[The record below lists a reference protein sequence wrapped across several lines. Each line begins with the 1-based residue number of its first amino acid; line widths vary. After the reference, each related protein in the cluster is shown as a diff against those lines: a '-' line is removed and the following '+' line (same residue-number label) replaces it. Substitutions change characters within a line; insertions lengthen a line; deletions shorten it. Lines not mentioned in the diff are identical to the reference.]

1 MSDSPSLALP
11 YLAAA
16 QAQKHVT
23 HNEALALLDGLV
35 HLAVVSRV
43 VATPPSSPTDGL
55 RYLVPASPTGDWAGQ
70 VGKIALR
77 MDGIWRFITPRE
89 GFRLWVSDEDVL
101 LSFDGT
107 NWVAPGVPS
116 VLQNLSLVGVN
127 ATADTTNKL
136 TVSSAAIL
144 FNHIGNGHQV
154 KINKNAAADTA
165 SFLFQTGFSGR
176 AEFGTTGDDNFHL
189 KVSANGSSFT
199 EVMVADA
206 TTGRLDVQKTLRF
219 TPQAGDPASPMDGQ
233 LWYDSALSQLRLRAN
248 GASQSLGSGIELG
261 ALAARHLILN

>member
-23 HNEALALLDGLV
+23 HNEALSLLDGLV

-43 VATPPSSPTDGL
+43 VATPPSSPTDSQ
-55 RYLVPASPTGDWAGQ
+55 RYLIPASPTGDWAGQ
-70 VGKIALR
+70 MAKIALR
-77 MDGIWRFITPRE
+77 MDGIWRFIMPKE

-101 LSFDGT
+101 LSFDGAS
-107 NWVAPGVPS
+107 WVPPGVPS
-116 VLQNLSLVGVN
+116 VLQNLSLLGVN
-127 ATADTTNKL
+127 AAADTTNKL
-136 TVSSAAIL
+136 SVSSTATL
-144 FNHIGNGHQV
+144 FNHAGNGHQF

-176 AEFGTTGDDNFHL
+176 AEFGTTGDDSFHL

-199 EVMVADA
+199 EVLVADA
-206 TTGRLDVQKTLRF
+206 ASARLDVQRTLRLV
-219 TPQAGDPASPMDGQ
+219 PQAGDPASPLDGQ
-233 LWYDSALSQLRLRAN
+233 LWYDSTLNQLRLRAN
-248 GASQSLGSGIELG
+248 GASQSLGLGVELG
-261 ALAARHLILN
+261 TCAARHLILN